1 MRQVELTDDTVKR
14 LQRLDIVEPF
24 IDTIEIV
31 IVKLLDAH
39 EQKPSPSVQ
48 NGSLNS
54 TQNAPEPRRFDATSP
69 PDLTHTKLLLAKLND
84 AYIREVKWN
93 QLLVEAIRLARKR
106 ANTDDELRR
115 LIPVNFV
122 TGKRDTDGYHFYP
135 DIGLSVQGQEA
146 KTAWQAAHH
155 IARQLG
161 VSIEAEFQWRVK
173 DGAAHPGVTGR
184 LSA

>member
-1 MRQVELTDDTVKR
+1 MRQVELTDATFKR
-14 LQRLDIVEPF
+14 LQDLAEPLV
-24 IDTIEIV
+24 DTIETV
-31 IVKLLDAH
+31 IEKLVDAH
-39 EQKPSPSVQ
+39 EQKPSVQ

-54 TQNAPEPRRFDATSP
+54 AQSATEPRRFDALSP
-69 PDLTHTKLLLAKLND
+69 PDLTHTKLLSAKLNGT
-84 AYIREVKWN
+84 YLREVKWN
-93 QLLVEAIRLARKR
+93 QLLVEAIRRARKH
-106 ANTDDELRR
+106 ASTDDQLRR

-122 TGKRDTDGYHFYP
+122 TGKRDNDGYHFYS

-146 KTAWQAAHH
+146 NTAWKGAHH

-161 VSIEAEFQWRVK
+161 ISIEAEFQWRVK

>member
-1 MRQVELTDDTVKR
+1 MRQVELTDSTFKR
-14 LQRLDIVEPF
+14 LQDLAEPLV
-24 IDTIEIV
+24 DTIETV
-31 IVKLLDAH
+31 IEKLLDAH
-39 EQKPSPSVQ
+39 GQKPSGQ
-48 NGSLNS
+48 NGNLHPAQ
-54 TQNAPEPRRFDATSP
+54 TAPVPRFFDAISP
-69 PDLTHTKLLLAKLND
+69 PDLTHTKLLSAKLNGQ
-84 AYIREVKWN
+84 YLREVKWN
-93 QLLVEAIRLARKR
+93 QLLVEAIRLAKKR
-106 ANTDDELRR
+106 ASTNDELRR

-146 KTAWQAAHH
+146 KTAWQAAYH

-173 DGAAHPGVTGR
+173 DGATYPGVTGR

>member
-1 MRQVELTDDTVKR
+1 MRQVELSDSTFQR
-14 LQRLDIVEPF
+14 LQKSDLAEPLV
-24 IDTIEIV
+24 DTIETV
-31 IVKLLDAH
+31 IIKLLDAQ
-39 EQKPSPSVQ
+39 EKKSSVH
-48 NGSLNS
+48 NGTLNS
-54 TQNAPEPRRFDATSP
+54 TQTAPQPRNFDAISP
-69 PDLTHTKLLLAKLND
+69 PDLTHTKLLSAKLD
-84 AYIREVKWN
+84 GSYIRETKWN
-93 QLLVEAIRLARKR
+93 QLLVEAIRLGRKR
-106 ANTDDELRR
+106 ATTDDELRR

-122 TGKRDTDGYHFYP
+122 TGKRDTDGYHFYA

-161 VSIEAEFQWRVK
+161 ISIEAEFQWRVK